1 MRNLWKVWL
10 ASALVSSSLLSFA
23 QTPAAAPAAPA
34 TKATP
39 APAKPAAE
47 PAKKSPPAPAA
58 AKADMQTFVCKDGS
72 SMSAASSKGACS
84 GRKGIDQEATA
95 KAQTAPDKAKASKTV
110 APGGG
115 AGKVWVNEETK
126 IYHCP
131 ASRYYGTTKNGK
143 YMSEADAKAA
153 GMKAAKNKSCT

>member
-10 ASALVSSSLLSFA
+10 ASALVSSSLVSFA
-23 QTPAAAPAAPA
+23 QTPSTAPAAPA
-34 TKATP
+34 AKTTP
-39 APAKPAAE
+39 VPAKPAAD
-47 PAKKSPPAPAA
+47 PAKKSAPAAA

-72 SMSAASSKGACS
+72 SMSAASSKGTCS
-84 GRKGIDQEATA
+84 GRKGINQEATA
-95 KAQTAPDKAKASKTV
+95 KAQAAPDKGKAAKAV

-115 AGKVWVNEETK
+115 ADKVWVNEETK

-143 YMSEADAKAA
+143 YMTEADAKAA